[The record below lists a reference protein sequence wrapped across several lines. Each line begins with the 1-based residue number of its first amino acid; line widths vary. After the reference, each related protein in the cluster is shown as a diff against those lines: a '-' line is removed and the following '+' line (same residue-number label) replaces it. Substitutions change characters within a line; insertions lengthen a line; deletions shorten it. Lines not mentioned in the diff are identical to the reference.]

1 MTCRELTDFL
11 IDYVEGELTLEERTR
26 FDDHLRVCSDCV
38 TYLRGY
44 EQTIRLGKAVCKEDH
59 DAVDDAVPEE
69 LVQAILA
76 ARMRG
81 GAAG

>member
-1 MTCRELTDFL
+1 MTCREFTEFL
-11 IDYVEGELTLEERTR
+11 IDYVENDLPAAERTT
-26 FDDHLRVCSDCV
+26 FDDHLKACPDCM

-59 DAVDDAVPEE
+59 DAVNDAVPEE

-76 ARMRG
+76 ARTRG
-81 GAAG
+81 S

>member
-1 MTCRELTDFL
+1 MTCREFTEFL
-11 IDYVEGELTLEERTR
+11 IDYVEGDLALDARAT
-26 FDDHLRVCSDCV
+26 FDEHLRTCPDCV

-59 DAVDDAVPEE
+59 DAVEDEVPEE

-76 ARMRG
+76 ARTRG
-81 GAAG
+81 N

>member
-1 MTCRELTDFL
+1 MTCREFTEFL
-11 IDYVEGELTLEERTR
+11 IDYVENDLAAGERTT
-26 FDDHLRVCSDCV
+26 FDDHLKGCPDCV

-44 EQTIRLGKAVCKEDH
+44 EQTIRLGKTVCKEDH

-76 ARMRG
+76 ARTRRS
-81 GAAG
+81 

>member
-1 MTCRELTDFL
+1 MTCREFTEFL
-11 IDYVEGELTLEERTR
+11 IDYVENDLPAAERAT
-26 FDDHLRVCSDCV
+26 FDDHLKSCPECV

-59 DAVDDAVPEE
+59 DAVNDAVPEE

-76 ARMRG
+76 ARTRG
-81 GAAG
+81 S